1 MSGSSSNPTV
11 AAAPTTVQV
20 AANAIA
26 LMAAQSNVP
35 TDYNEG
41 SAVRTLTEAQG
52 SVVEL
57 QAVSDQ
63 ALAYQALLYGAMSLF
78 GVSQAQAQAATG
90 VVTFATSLPLGS
102 AVASTQAVLIPSGT
116 LVQTAGGTQFATLQ
130 AAVLASGTAYVN
142 TGVIA
147 ALAGSAGNVAASA
160 ITGTPLTSIGYPL
173 NVVNAVATA
182 GGSDAGTQSSA
193 LAQFTARAAALGLS
207 SPVAVAN
214 APVGVVAT
222 GTGETVAFSCCFE
235 PWLAAGSG
243 AGSGTAGFTVYI
255 DNGTGGA
262 SASLVAATQAWL
274 TGSAASGLSGF
285 RPAGVPCVVSAV
297 TPVYAAVV
305 ASGTLLSGL
314 FGSGSIA
321 AAAASGVQAY
331 FNALGISIPQPSGTP
346 LNAASQPQIAAA
358 VADAGLGAFT
368 SLSVNLYYA
377 ASSGTSVPVV
387 SGGVGTRV
395 ILSSLTVAIG

>member
-1 MSGSSSNPTV
+1 MSGALTPTV

-20 AANAIA
+20 ATDAIA

-35 TDYNEG
+35 TDYNIG
-41 SAVRTLTEAQG
+41 SAVRTMLEAQG
-52 SVVEL
+52 SVVEI

-78 GVSQAQAQAATG
+78 GVAQAQAQTATG
-90 VVTFATSLPLGS
+90 VVTFATSLPLAS
-102 AVASTQAVLIPSGT
+102 AAVSTQAVLVPSGT

-130 AAVLASGTAYVN
+130 AATLASGTTSVDI
-142 TGVIA
+142 GVA
-147 ALAGSAGNVAASA
+147 ASVAGSAGNVAASA

-182 GGSDAGTQSSA
+182 GGNDAGTQSLA
-193 LAQFTARAAALGLS
+193 LAQFTARAASLGLS

-222 GTGETVAFSCCFE
+222 GTGETVAFAACFE

-243 AGSGTAGFTVYI
+243 IGSGTAGFTVYI

-262 SASLVAATQAWL
+262 SASLVTAVQAWL
-274 TGSAASGLSGF
+274 TGSAVSGQSGF
-285 RPAGVPCVVSAV
+285 RPAGVPYAVSGVA
-297 TPVYAAVV
+297 PVYAAVAV
-305 ASGTLLSGL
+305 SGTLLSGL
-314 FGSGSIA
+314 FGSG
-321 AAAASGVQAY
+321 G
-331 FNALGISIPQPSGTP
+331 
-346 LNAASQPQIAAA
+346 IAAA
-358 VADAGLGAFT
+358 VASGVTNYFNNLGISVPLPTGTPLNSASQPQVAAAVSDAGLGAFT
-368 SLSVNLYYA
+368 SLVVNLYYA
-377 ASSGTSVPVV
+377 SNFGVPVPSV

-395 ILSSLTVAIG
+395 ILSSLSVSIG

>member
-1 MSGSSSNPTV
+1 MSGTSTTPTI
-11 AAAPTTVQV
+11 AAAPTTVQI
-20 AANAIA
+20 AADAIA

-35 TDYNEG
+35 TDYNPG

-57 QAVSDQ
+57 QSVADQ
-63 ALAYQALLYGAMSLF
+63 ALAYQALVYGAMSLF
-78 GVSQAQAQAATG
+78 GIGQSQAQPATG
-90 VVTFATSLPLGS
+90 TVTFATSLPLAS
-102 AVASTQAVLIPSGT
+102 AVACTQAVLIPSGT

-130 AAVLASGTAYVN
+130 AATLASGTASVAV
-142 TGVIA
+142 GVIA

-182 GGSDAGTQSSA
+182 GGSNAGTQSAA
-193 LAQFTARAAALGLS
+193 LAQFTARAAAIGLS
-207 SPVAVAN
+207 SPAAVAN
-214 APVGVVAT
+214 ACIGVVAT
-222 GTGETVAFSCCFE
+222 GTGETVAYAACFE

-262 SASLVAATQAWL
+262 SASLIAATQAWL
-274 TGSAASGLSGF
+274 TGNAASGQSGY
-285 RPAGVPCVVSAV
+285 RPAGVPYLVSGV
-297 TPVYAAVV
+297 TPVYASVT

-321 AAAASGVQAY
+321 ATASSGVVAY
-331 FNALGISIPQPSGTP
+331 FAALGISAPQVSGTP

-358 VADAGLGAFT
+358 VADAGFGAFT
-368 SLSVNLYYA
+368 SLAVNLYYT
-377 ASSGTSVPVV
+377 ASGSTSVAVV

-395 ILSSLTVAIG
+395 ILSSSNLSIN